1 MNGPLCMSIAFVA
14 CMLIGVPIPWSAG
27 IATVVGLYIIDIPFT
42 LLSQTAYNAFESFPL
57 MTIPLF
63 VLAGQLMERGGMSEH
78 LIQIARKMVGSLR
91 GGTSLV
97 TIVSCGLF
105 AALTGSGPATT
116 AAIGSITIP
125 AMVEEGY
132 TRKFASGISASAG
145 ALGSIIPPSNL
156 LIIYALIAEESVP
169 KLFLAGL
176 VPGFMV
182 IFFLIVAST
191 TVCKMNGFGDR
202 TDDDFAFRPLL
213 SALWE
218 GKWAIGA
225 PLIILGGIYSGIFT
239 PTEASAVAVFYGL
252 FVGTVIY
259 GKLTVSHVIES
270 LKFTTTMVGSVLV
283 ILGST
288 KAFGQLVAFYD
299 IPLAVQGFFSTLT
312 DNPFTVLMLISFLYI
327 LAGMWMESIPQVVIF
342 TAVLLPVVK
351 SMGVDPIFFGVLT
364 VLTCEVGFLTPPIGV
379 NLFVSSR
386 IAGISL
392 EESSIG
398 VLPFV
403 LPYIATITILCAAP
417 RLTTGVVE
425 FFFR

>member
-1 MNGPLCMSIAFVA
+1 MNGPLWMSIAFVG
-14 CMLIGVPIPWSAG
+14 CMLIGVPIPWAAG
-27 IATVVGLYIIDIPFT
+27 VATVIGLHIIDIPFA

-63 VLAGQLMERGGMSEH
+63 VLAGKLMEKGGMSEH
-78 LIQIARKMVGSLR
+78 LIHIARKMVGSLR

-105 AALTGSGPATT
+105 ASLTGSGPATT

-125 AMVEEGY
+125 AMVDEGY
-132 TRKFASGISASAG
+132 PKKFASGISASSG

-182 IFFLIVAST
+182 ILFLILTST
-191 TVCKMNGFGDR
+191 TVCRVSGFGGRVDG
-202 TDDDFAFRPLL
+202 DFSFAPLL
-213 SALWE
+213 RALWE

-225 PLIILGGIYSGIFT
+225 PLIILGGIYSGVFT

-259 GKLTVSHVIES
+259 RKLTVGHVIES
-270 LKFTTTMVGSVLV
+270 LKFTTTMVGTVLV

-299 IPLAVQGFFSTLT
+299 IPLAVQAFFTGFT
-312 DNPFTVLMLISFLYI
+312 DNPFLVLMMISFLYI

-392 EESSIG
+392 EESSVG

-403 LPYIATITILCAAP
+403 IPYLATITILCAMP
-417 RLTTGVVE
+417 WLTTGMVDM
-425 FFFR
+425 FFK

>member
-1 MNGPLCMSIAFVA
+1 MNGPLWMLIAFVG
-14 CMLIGVPIPWSAG
+14 CMCIGVPIPWAAG
-27 IATVVGLYIIDIPFT
+27 VATVIGLHIIDIPFT

-63 VLAGQLMERGGMSEH
+63 VLAGQLMEKGGMSEH

-105 AALTGSGPATT
+105 ASLTGSGPATT

-125 AMVEEGY
+125 AMVDEGY
-132 TRKFASGISASAG
+132 PRKFASGISASAG

-176 VPGFMV
+176 VPGFLV
-182 IFFLIVAST
+182 ILFLILTST
-191 TVCKMNGFGDR
+191 TVCKVSGFGERAEDG
-202 TDDDFAFRPLL
+202 FLFRPLL
-213 SALWE
+213 RALWE

-252 FVGTVIY
+252 FVGVAVY
-259 GKLTVSHVIES
+259 KKLTVAHVIDS
-270 LKFTTTMVGSVLV
+270 LKFTTTMVGTVLV

-299 IPLAVQGFFSTLT
+299 IPVAVQGFFTGFTS
-312 DNPFTVLMLISFLYI
+312 NPFLVLMMISLLYI
-327 LAGMWMESIPQVVIF
+327 LVGMWMESIPQVVIF

-351 SMGVDPIFFGVLT
+351 SMGIDPIFFGVLT

-392 EESSIG
+392 EESSVG

-403 LPYIATITILCAAP
+403 VPYLLTIIILCAMP
-417 RLTTGVVE
+417 WLTTGVVDL
-425 FFFR
+425 FFK